1 MSTPLTLTVETKVLG
16 QRRPATSPW
25 HVGIAPRTENSR
37 PLTLRD
43 LLVSVITREV
53 EAFNERQEQRLI
65 LHILKPDDIA
75 AGVVR
80 GKIDMGGHDE
90 AQVASVEDAVA
101 AALQAFADRL
111 YLVFLDGRQVE
122 ALDEE
127 VAVHD
132 ESHLTFV
139 RLVPLIG
146 G

>member
-1 MSTPLTLTVETKVLG
+1 MSTPLTLTIETKVLG
-16 QRRPATSPW
+16 QRRPTTAPW
-25 HVGIAPRTENSR
+25 HADIAPRPEDGRT
-37 PLTLRD
+37 LTLRD

-75 AGVVR
+75 AGVAR
-80 GKIDMGGHDE
+80 GKIDMGGHEE
-90 AQVASVEDAVA
+90 AQSVDTEDAVA

-127 VAVHD
+127 IAIHD
-132 ESHLTFV
+132 DSHLTFV